1 VSDSP
6 EDSVDTIPVWTTTA
20 PYSLFFTRG
29 KGTEYHYDP
38 KKVMV
43 PGQRIWQQPA
53 GASAKQITQGTM
65 LTADYFPYPSPDGKL
80 LLFVRVDQ
88 ALRGS
93 LYLSAQGKETE
104 LLRFV
109 TGDIGYY
116 ANYLPQW
123 ISVYWT
129 SEPAPNK

>member
-1 VSDSP
+1 
-6 EDSVDTIPVWTTTA
+6 
-20 PYSLFFTRG
+20 
-29 KGTEYHYDP
+29 
-38 KKVMV
+38 
-43 PGQRIWQQPA
+43 
-53 GASAKQITQGTM
+53 M